1 MSVSVIVV
9 RGRTDACVTWVV
21 CTVTTAKGCAM
32 KTLLFGVG
40 VGALAGAAMAL
51 APVASASTADTVVN
65 GLRAEGYTVQ
75 INQTPTAPLT
85 ACSVSNVSKLA
96 DGASPSAIVDIVCPD
111 GC

>member
-1 MSVSVIVV
+1 VIRRVA
-9 RGRTDACVTWVV
+9 RG
-21 CTVTTAKGCAM
+21 KGCAM
-32 KTLLFGVG
+32 KTLLLGVG
-40 VGALAGAAMAL
+40 IGALAGVAMVV
-51 APVASASTADTVVN
+51 APTASASTADTVVN

-96 DGASPSAIVDIVCPD
+96 DGAAPSAVVDIVCPD